1 MYEVTLILAVLAGY
15 FFITF
20 LSNDLYKYL
29 GKLRELFENTASSL
43 FNLFLNILSR
53 NKNNIQQIRTENT
66 DSYKARMFFWQFTII
81 VLFLFV
87 ANIFVLTNYLAGV
100 EGLNAKIF
108 SGGVGSGLEQYGWIL
123 YAHAIAAVI
132 IMLEFG
138 WGIFRYYWIDQRKK
152 KSEEESYAMTLWIVE
167 IIAWIFVFVE
177 GIIWFQLSDSIVVKT
192 DFVFPVTE
200 GTPLANLMRG
210 FFAFFGMAFTYAEYM
225 YGYTIAKSQDAIES
239 SHFVK
244 FIQILFFTLVSLP
257 IFLASALIYA
267 LYVVV
272 YSLILIIEFVLIPS
286 RYILQKT
293 GLMSE

>member
-100 EGLNAKIF
+100 EGLNAKITILGF
-108 SGGVGSGLEQYGWIL
+108 SI
-123 YAHAIAAVI
+123 
-132 IMLEFG
+132 
-138 WGIFRYYWIDQRKK
+138 
-152 KSEEESYAMTLWIVE
+152 
-167 IIAWIFVFVE
+167 
-177 GIIWFQLSDSIVVKT
+177 
-192 DFVFPVTE
+192 
-200 GTPLANLMRG
+200 
-210 FFAFFGMAFTYAEYM
+210 
-225 YGYTIAKSQDAIES
+225 
-239 SHFVK
+239 
-244 FIQILFFTLVSLP
+244 
-257 IFLASALIYA
+257 
-267 LYVVV
+267 
-272 YSLILIIEFVLIPS
+272 
-286 RYILQKT
+286 
-293 GLMSE
+293 